1 MKIFVTL
8 SLTLAALASADI
20 SLRNGYNYQVQQQ
33 PQFNDAQQPLISH
46 LINSLSQQQQLQ
58 QQQPQHLPGSIH
70 NPMQITQ
77 PSQQYPPPLQQSRR
91 PLLPQQQLSSLPPQ
105 QQLQTLPHIQSLP
118 PQQQVQ
124 SLPLQQPLGRLT
136 QHPAALPMP
145 SNFPLPIAPVSAI
158 KQSRRLRSRAK
169 VPKKAIVTK
178 SFFIHSAPEEN
189 EEEVQD
195 ELNQLAAQPRKHYNV
210 LFVKTP
216 AQTSKAAAVNLAK
229 ALNEEKTVVYVLSK
243 KTSAAD
249 LQDAIQEAPQHINK
263 PEVFFIKYRTPE
275 EAANAQRQ
283 IQSQYD
289 SLGGT
294 STITDEGLAPVTS
307 VVGSLD
313 ASEEEDVE
321 DEQQLVQQQPAA
333 QDGSYEDQ
341 FPNAINPPASGQYL
355 PPLNQY

>member
-1 MKIFVTL
+1 MQTL

-33 PQFNDAQQPLISH
+33 PLFTDAQQPLISQI
-46 LINSLSQQQQLQ
+46 LNSLPQQQQQQ
-58 QQQPQHLPGSIH
+58 QQQPQHLPGSIN
-70 NPMQITQ
+70 NPMQITE
-77 PSQQYPPPLQQSRR
+77 PSQQYLPGLQQPGR
-91 PLLPQQQLSSLPPQ
+91 PLPSQQQLQSLPPQ

-118 PQQQVQ
+118 PQQPIGRLSQNPS
-124 SLPLQQPLGRLT
+124 SLPPN
-136 QHPAALPMP
+136 ALPMP
-145 SNFPLPIAPVSAI
+145 SNFPTPAGFQVPIAPVSAI
-158 KQSRRLRSRAK
+158 KQSRRLRPRVK
-169 VPKKAIVTK
+169 TPKKAIVTK
-178 SFFIHSAPEEN
+178 NFFIHSAPEEN
-189 EEEVQD
+189 EEEIQD

-229 ALNEEKTVVYVLSK
+229 ALKEEKTVVYVLSK

-275 EAANAQRQ
+275 EAINAQRQ

-313 ASEEEDVE
+313 APEDEDVG
-321 DEQQLVQQQPAA
+321 DEQQLVQQQPAG

-341 FPNAINPPASGQYL
+341 FPNTINPSASGQYL

>member
-1 MKIFVTL
+1 MKIFVTI
-8 SLTLAALASADI
+8 SLTLAALATADI
-20 SLRNGYNYQVQQQ
+20 SLRNGYNYQVQQ
-33 PQFNDAQQPLISH
+33 PLISQ
-46 LINSLSQQQQLQ
+46 IVNSLAQQQQQQQ

-77 PSQQYPPPLQQSRR
+77 PSQQYIPALQQSRR
-91 PLLPQQQLSSLPPQ
+91 PLLPQQQLPSLPPQ
-105 QQLQTLPHIQSLP
+105 QQLQALAHIQSQP

-124 SLPLQQPLGRLT
+124 SPPLQQPLGRLT
-136 QHPAALPMP
+136 QNPVALPMP
-145 SNFPLPIAPVSAI
+145 SNFPSSAGFQVPIAPVSAS
-158 KQSRRLRSRAK
+158 KQSRRLRSRVK

>member
-20 SLRNGYNYQVQQQ
+20 SLRNGYNYNVQQQ
-33 PQFNDAQQPLISH
+33 PLFNDQQQPL
-46 LINSLSQQQQLQ
+46 LAQLLNSLPQQ
-58 QQQPQHLPGSIH
+58 QQQPQHLPGSIN

-77 PSQQYPPPLQQSRR
+77 PSQQY
-91 PLLPQQQLSSLPPQ
+91 LPQQRRPLPPQ
-105 QQLQTLPHIQSLP
+105 QPL
-118 PQQQVQ
+118 Q
-124 SLPLQQPLGRLT
+124 SLPLQQPLQSLPPQQQLVRLP
-136 QHPAALPMP
+136 QNSAVLPPQGLPMP
-145 SNFPLPIAPVSAI
+145 SNFPSQANFQVPIAPVSAI
-158 KQSRRLRSRAK
+158 KQSRRLRQRVK

-178 SFFIHSAPEEN
+178 NFFIHSAPEEN
-189 EEEVQD
+189 EEEIQD
-195 ELNQLAAQPRKHYNV
+195 EINQLAAQPRKHYNV

-229 ALNEEKTVVYVLSK
+229 ALKEEKTVVYVLSK

-313 ASEEEDVE
+313 APEEEDIE
-321 DEQQLVQQQPAA
+321 DEQQLVQQQQAG
-333 QDGSYEDQ
+333 QDGQYEDQ
-341 FPNAINPPASGQYL
+341 FQNTINGPNNGQYL